1 MEKKRRMG
9 SGVIPAFSEQFSSLI
24 LILTIV
30 LPNHWNHEKTESSHA
45 STLDKADASDEAR
58 FVRSLY
64 TEDTV
69 ELQNRDAEFLA

>member
-1 MEKKRRMG
+1 MEKKRQMG
-9 SGVIPAFSEQFSSLI
+9 NGVIPAFSEQFSSLI

-30 LPNHWNHEKTESSHA
+30 LPNHWNHEKTASSQA
-45 STLDKADASDEAR
+45 STLDKVDASDEAR